1 MRLLLFLIFLPTV
14 FYTQKVSQE
23 NIDSI
28 FIRKVYDEA
37 LLRGR
42 AYEDLRELCKNIGHR
57 LSGSAEAAM
66 AIKWSEEKMVSYGFD
81 KVYLQAIKVPHW
93 ERGNTESA
101 WYTDGDGEIHKLHVL
116 ALGGSVST
124 NGLLKAPLLNS
135 KALKP

>member
-1 MRLLLFLIFLPTV
+1 MRLLLFLIFLPTI

-57 LSGSAEAAM
+57 LSG
-66 AIKWSEEKMVSYGFD
+66 
-81 KVYLQAIKVPHW
+81 
-93 ERGNTESA
+93 
-101 WYTDGDGEIHKLHVL
+101 
-116 ALGGSVST
+116 
-124 NGLLKAPLLNS
+124 
-135 KALKP
+135 